1 MAESVGRERGRFV
14 LGRVLD
20 KELVCR
26 LLDRF
31 PPLFAGFLFDD
42 LAVALL

>member
-1 MAESVGRERGRFV
+1 VSEGVFRERRGFV
-14 LGRVLD
+14 FQCVVD
-20 KELVCR
+20 KEFICC

-31 PPLFAGFLFDD
+31 PPLLAGFLFDD